1 MRRDSLMLALILL
14 AWSFVAKGQKEDV
27 GLGVVLGNP
36 TGISAIYWTGDHSA
50 IQLNMGYLMAREEH
64 LLLSADFLVHP
75 WIFYQKEDLIKPYLG
90 LGGGLGFISDL
101 SISVR
106 LPLGTSYF
114 FSAFPIEAFAELDP
128 GLQLV
133 GPGDVRFILGG
144 YLGARWYF

>member
-1 MRRDSLMLALILL
+1 MRRKGLLWIIILM
-14 AWSFVAKGQKEDV
+14 AWVSSASGQIGTV

-36 TGISAIYWTGDHSA
+36 TGISAVYWTGDHSA

-75 WIFYQKEDLIKPYLG
+75 WIFYEEDDLIRPYVG
-90 LGGGLGFISDL
+90 LGGGLGFISDI
-101 SISVR
+101 SISLR

-114 FSAFPIEAFAELDP
+114 FSAFPIEAFAELVP
-128 GLQLV
+128 SLQLM
-133 GPGDVRFILGG
+133 GPGDIRFYLGG